1 MTKQNVTRR
10 SFVKGAAAASITVPY
25 LFTSIQAKAQSAN
38 EKLTIGSIGVGG
50 SRGRYSRGGSIAR
63 GARGFGQT
71 IAVCDVDQLHNEE
84 YKADCA
90 KKDMD
95 ISMYTDYREMLEKEK
110 PDVVTI
116 GTPDHWHVPIA
127 IAALRSGSHVYCEK
141 PLTLTID
148 EGIQVCKA
156 VKETGKTFQVGT
168 QQRSENDRRFLDAIA
183 MVQLGMLGDDV
194 RADVAIGGAPLGG
207 PFPSTEVP
215 EGLNWDF
222 WVGPA
227 PFKPYS
233 LERRKYFR
241 WFLEYSGGKM
251 TDWGAHH
258 IDIAQW
264 ALSPE
269 AAPVEVEGKGVFGEN
284 VYPEDFNA
292 KAFFDGE
299 QDIPDSYNAAG
310 QFNINLKYANG
321 AEMSV
326 NHKYTSEDRSVDFGN
341 GILFTGSKGRI
352 FVNRGSLNG
361 APVENLTDADKAAI
375 DAKVEE
381 IYGGKVTSHMQNF
394 FDCIATSGKKPVS
407 DVFSHHRTMTSCHL
421 CNLAILL
428 KRPLKWDTTK
438 EEFINDDEAN
448 SLRSRKHRALTPP
461 N

>member
-1 MTKQNVTRR
+1 MKRR
-10 SFVKGAAAASITVPY
+10 DFLKAGAVAASATPY
-25 LFTSIQAKAQSAN
+25 LWTSLNARAQESAGD
-38 EKLTIGSIGVGG
+38 KLNVAAIGVGG
-50 SRGRYSRGGSIAR
+50 RGTAVGLQAAGHGNMIACADVKKSNAENFANKVKDQRGIEC
-63 GARGFGQT
+63 Q
-71 IAVCDVDQLHNEE
+71 VYV
-84 YKADCA
+84 
-90 KKDMD
+90 
-95 ISMYTDYREMLEKEK
+95 DYREILER
-110 PDVVTI
+110 DDIDAITC
-116 GTPDHWHVPIA
+116 GTPDHWHVKIA
-127 IAALRSGSHVYCEK
+127 IDALKAGKHVYCEK

-156 VKETGKTFQVGT
+156 VKESGKTFQVGT

-215 EGLNWDF
+215 EGLHWDF

-233 LERRKYFR
+233 EKRRKEFR
-241 WFLEYSGGKM
+241 WFYEYSGGKM

-264 ALSPE
+264 ALSPK
-269 AAPVEVEGKGVFGEN
+269 ACPVEAEGKGVFGEN
-284 VYPEDFNA
+284 VYPDDFNA

-299 QDIPDSYNAAG
+299 QELPDSFNTAG

-326 NHKYTSEDRSVDFGN
+326 NDVYTSEDGKTKFPN

-361 APVENLTDADKAAI
+361 APVENLTDDDKAAI

-381 IYGGKVTSHMQNF
+381 LYGGPVTSHMQNF
-394 FDCIATSGKKPVS
+394 FDCIADSSRTPIS

-428 KRPLKWDTTK
+428 KRPLKWDPEK
-438 EEFINDDEAN
+438 EEFIGDDEAN
-448 SLRSRKHRALTPP
+448 SLRSRKHRAPYATELT
-461 N
+461 